1 MLASN
6 EIIMPVLGM
15 NQDFGKI
22 VRWLIAEGQAV
33 KKGEPLLEVE
43 TDKAVAEIEAPATG
57 ILGRVSA
64 HEGDDVPVGTVIA
77 VILLNGQPQ
86 DQPVAAAQPSSQV
99 KPAGPEIPAPKAS
112 PIAARIAAE
121 HNLDLA
127 LVRSDGGRVEKAD
140 VLAYIEGQKKT
151 GRQPASPKAR
161 RLAAERKLDL
171 AALKGSGPYGAVL
184 AADVEAAIGQPAAS
198 AQSELTLSAP
208 PVVSPSILPLAETK
222 VPESEASFS
231 EISPGSIWRI
241 MSERTA
247 AAWRDAPHF
256 FLMREVDATRLIAW
270 REIAQK
276 ETDFKLT
283 YTDLLVKLAAFALRK
298 HPRLNARFQ
307 SGKIQL
313 LTEINI
319 GIATAVEDGLVVPVI
334 HSADLQ
340 SVTEIASARAG
351 LVERARSSRLRP
363 EEISGGTFTISNL
376 GMYGV
381 DAFLAVLNPPQAAIL
396 AVGRIADRVVAVAGQ
411 PAVRPM
417 MGLSLSLDHRVV
429 DGARGA
435 MFLDT
440 LARLIE
446 EPLTLF
452 S

>member
-6 EIIMPVLGM
+6 EIIMPALGM
-15 NQDFGKI
+15 NQDSGKI
-22 VRWLIAEGQAV
+22 VRWLIAEGQPV
-33 KKGEPLLEVE
+33 KKGEPLLEIE
-43 TDKAVAEIEAPATG
+43 TDKAIAEIEAPVSG

-64 HEGDDVPVGTVIA
+64 QEGDDIPVGSVIGA
-77 VILLNGQPQ
+77 ILPADQAENPPPSVIQ
-86 DQPVAAAQPSSQV
+86 SSSPA
-99 KPAGPEIPAPKAS
+99 KPAGLGKPAPKAS

-127 LVRSDGGRVEKAD
+127 LVRSDGERIEKAD
-140 VLAYIEGQKKT
+140 VLAYIEAQMRT
-151 GRQPASPKAR
+151 LRQPASPKAR
-161 RLAAERKLDL
+161 RLAAERNLDL
-171 AALKGSGPYGAVL
+171 AALKGSGPFGAIL
-184 AADVEAAIGQPAAS
+184 AADVEAVSDQIAVPTRPELAL
-198 AQSELTLSAP
+198 SEAT
-208 PVVSPSILPLAETK
+208 VVSPDAFSSGAGKP
-222 VPESEASFS
+222 PESEVPFS
-231 EISPGSIWRI
+231 EISPNSIWRI
-241 MSERTA
+241 MSERTTS
-247 AAWRDAPHF
+247 AWREAPHF
-256 FLMREVDATRLIAW
+256 FLMREVDAMRLITW

-276 ETDFKLT
+276 EAEVKLT
-283 YTDLLVKLAAFALRK
+283 YTDLLVKLTAFALCK

-313 LTEINI
+313 MTEINI

-334 HSADLQ
+334 HSADLK
-340 SVTEIASARAG
+340 SVTEIASARVE
-351 LVERARSSRLRP
+351 LLERARSSRLRP
-363 EEISGGTFTISNL
+363 EEISNGTFTITNL

-381 DAFLAVLNPPQAAIL
+381 DSFLAVLNPPQAAIL
-396 AVGRIADRVVAVAGQ
+396 AVGRISERVVAVAGQ

-417 MGLSLSLDHRVV
+417 MDLSLSFDHRVV